1 MPATRPEPGLATES
15 LFDAFPQKLIRSIL
29 SVNHPSFPV
38 LAGDEQ
44 KAIIALKFEPSNIV
58 DAAPVWWACVFQ
70 VVSNGPRFQVQSVGA
85 VIRDVIVEG
94 RICTWPRKS
103 PSRPCAISC

>member
-38 LAGDEQ
+38 LAGDKQ
-44 KAIIALKFEPSNIV
+44 KAIIALK
-58 DAAPVWWACVFQ
+58 
-70 VVSNGPRFQVQSVGA
+70 
-85 VIRDVIVEG
+85 
-94 RICTWPRKS
+94 
-103 PSRPCAISC
+103 